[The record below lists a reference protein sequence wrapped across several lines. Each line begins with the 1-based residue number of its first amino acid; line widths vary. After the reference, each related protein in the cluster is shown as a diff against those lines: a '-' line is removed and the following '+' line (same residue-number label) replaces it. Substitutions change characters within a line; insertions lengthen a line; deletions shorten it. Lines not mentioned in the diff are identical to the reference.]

1 MLGDDLENMA
11 KTFASHA
18 DAGGMRLTEAECVA
32 IYVNLA
38 SYARTARNIE
48 SQVVPMQARLT
59 EVQEYSGNVL
69 TFLKGNKK

>member
-18 DAGGMRLTEAECVA
+18 ERKGVTLTEKDCVA
-32 IYVNLA
+32 IYANLA
-38 SYARTARNIE
+38 TFARAARNIE
-48 SQVVPMQARLT
+48 SQIVPMHARLT